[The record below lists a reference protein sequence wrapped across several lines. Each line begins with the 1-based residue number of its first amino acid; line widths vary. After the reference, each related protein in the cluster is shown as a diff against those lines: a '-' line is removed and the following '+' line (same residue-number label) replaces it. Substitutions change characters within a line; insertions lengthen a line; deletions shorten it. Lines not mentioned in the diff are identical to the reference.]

1 MHFNTAAQVAEDIRI
16 NGYPIDFK
24 GDMPQLSEGAW
35 KGQVEVL
42 DLPGAWRDQVMQR
55 FGGGVVIG
63 RLG

>member
-1 MHFNTAAQVAEDIRI
+1 MNTHELIEQDISI
-16 NGYPIDFK
+16 NGYPVDFR
-24 GDMPQLSEGAW
+24 GNMPQLSEGAW

-55 FGGGVVIG
+55 FAGGVVIG